1 MRNFKN
7 NIWSINIY
15 LNYFMAPAKIL
26 RFPLRAYLMCRVPYR
41 GCKKSTTTV
50 CQYVLGWMKKNQVAV
65 AQMKKIH
72 LWHNGKVKSGKYEQG
87 HRNDSNKAWRMYKIT
102 EAATRGVLCKKV
114 ILEISQSSQGN
125 TCARVS
131 FLQTLAQVLSC
142 KFCEISKNT
151 FFIKHLWTTASSI
164 SWNQEHS

>member
-65 AQMKKIH
+65 VQMKKLH
-72 LWHNGKVKSGKYEQG
+72 LWHNSKVKSGKYEQG
-87 HRNDSNKAWRMYKIT
+87 HRNDSNEAWRMYKIT

-131 FLQTLAQVLSC
+131 FL
-142 KFCEISKNT
+142 
-151 FFIKHLWTTASSI
+151 IKLEA
-164 SWNQEHS
+164 